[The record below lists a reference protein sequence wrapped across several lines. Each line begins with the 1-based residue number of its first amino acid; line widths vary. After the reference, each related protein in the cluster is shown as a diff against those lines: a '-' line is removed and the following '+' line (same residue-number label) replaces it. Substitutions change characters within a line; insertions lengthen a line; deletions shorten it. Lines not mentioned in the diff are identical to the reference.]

1 MGVIDIP
8 VSLVARRP
16 EKGLEVRYM
25 LFSEMLSDERKE
37 GLEEGLKAGFQ
48 EGRDSLLRLMDLM
61 EAGGDTDKIPLLR
74 KDAGLLQKMYDK
86 YHIGV

>member
-1 MGVIDIP
+1 
-8 VSLVARRP
+8 
-16 EKGLEVRYM
+16 M

-37 GLEEGLKAGFQ
+37 GRKAGFR

-61 EAGGDTDKIPLLR
+61 EAGGDTDKIPFLR

>member
-1 MGVIDIP
+1 
-8 VSLVARRP
+8 
-16 EKGLEVRYM
+16 M

-61 EAGGDTDKIPLLR
+61 EAGGDTDKLT
-74 KDAGLLQKMYDK
+74 
-86 YHIGV
+86 GVLDRCV